1 MNYIFVDE
9 SGDPGKP
16 YKIVGS
22 QKIATGASK
31 YYIVT
36 ALSVTSSE
44 LFLLEQEIISIKHRY
59 KFCHSCQFGICLFNA
74 DERFNLRSGQR

>member
-16 YKIVGS
+16 YKIVDG
-22 QKIATGASK
+22 QKVATGASK
-31 YYIVT
+31 FYIVT

-44 LFLLEQEIISIKHRY
+44 L
-59 KFCHSCQFGICLFNA
+59 
-74 DERFNLRSGQR
+74 